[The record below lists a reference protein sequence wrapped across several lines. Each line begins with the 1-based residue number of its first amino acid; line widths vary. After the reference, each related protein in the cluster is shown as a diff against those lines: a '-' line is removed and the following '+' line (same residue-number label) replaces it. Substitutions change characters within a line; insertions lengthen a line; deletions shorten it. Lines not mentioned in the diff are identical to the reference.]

1 MYVHCFFVFFF
12 EGLGDLRDLHVLT
25 HSFPTRRSSDLPP
38 PIATVQSADKALARA
53 AAASTVATG
62 TCMTAWVK
70 VPTAFA
76 PSLEASSSAEPLCS
90 GVDSTSARR
99 RSEEHTSEPQS
110 LMRISYAVF
119 CLKKK
124 NKHTRERKNNNH
136 HISENSHRQSTQ
148 ITHTRENHIL

>member
-90 GVDSTSARR
+90 GVDSTRARR
-99 RSEEHTSEPQS
+99 PTCCSRSEARRVGKECVSTLSSRWSP
-110 LMRISYAVF
+110 
-119 CLKKK
+119 
-124 NKHTRERKNNNH
+124 
-136 HISENSHRQSTQ
+136 SH
-148 ITHTRENHIL
+148 